1 MTNKLSIFILILIV
15 SLILSVTLSF
25 ADSEVVV
32 FAEPCLNIR
41 ENAHN
46 SSKIVGC
53 IPFFSIINVSPNLD
67 DAEDQYNRIDAGKW
81 YSINYKGRKGYAL
94 GEYLVDARY
103 FPVVKA
109 GKYNNDVR
117 ILLEGEDCVE
127 VNYSPE
133 LNWYGVYPTEKE
145 NQQELKR
152 VKITIKTPN
161 TFIKEK
167 KTLNEANDIGDNDFF
182 IVETDV
188 KKKSLFLI
196 GIRNPL
202 SEGMI
207 NGFHK
212 FEYIDSSPYQYYA
225 VDREKAEFLYPEQIK
240 FLEVSNCLP
249 LFVKAKAAA
258 YIDDPK
264 KLTRKKRYE
273 IEIAKDSSCFSSSKS
288 QNLTMDIPEVYK
300 TSYYEDRDDKILAH
314 AAYKNPLL
322 AWYGDIDQDKKV
334 DLLFFSHNMAE
345 GGGIAFYLTMFLSS
359 KAEGHNYVKKVA
371 ELWYGRAN

>member
-1 MTNKLSIFILILIV
+1 MLSIT
-15 SLILSVTLSF
+15 SSF

-41 ENAHN
+41 EKADN

-67 DAEDQYNRIDAGKW
+67 DAENQYERIDAEKW
-81 YSINYKGRKGYAL
+81 YSINHKGHKGYVL
-94 GEYLVDARY
+94 GKYLVDRRY
-103 FPVVKA
+103 FSVVKA
-109 GKYNNDVR
+109 DKYNNDVR
-117 ILLEGEDCVE
+117 ILLEGEQCGD

-133 LNWYGVYPTEKE
+133 LYWYGIYPTDKD
-145 NQQELKR
+145 NQQELRK

-167 KTLNEANDIGDNDFF
+167 KTINEANAIGDNDFF
-182 IVETDV
+182 IIETDV

-196 GIRNPL
+196 GINNPL

-207 NGFHK
+207 NGFHTFK
-212 FEYIDSSPYQYYA
+212 YIDSPPYQYYF

-240 FLEVSNCLP
+240 SLEVANCLP
-249 LFVKAKAAA
+249 LFVKAKDSA

-264 KLTRKKRYE
+264 KLTIKKRYE
-273 IEIAKDSSCFSSSKS
+273 IEVAKEFSFFRQEES

-300 TSYYEDRDDKILAH
+300 TSFHEDIYNKVLAL

-322 AWYGDIDQDKKV
+322 VWYGDIDQDKKV

-345 GGGIAFYLTMFLSS
+345 GGGIAFYLTLFISS
-359 KAEGHNYVKKVA
+359 KANDNNFVKKVA
-371 ELWYGRAN
+371 ELWYGCAN